1 MAYIFALTS
10 LVAGPL
16 LLTALVIPLVKRLSW
31 GLNLVDHPATADHK
45 SHQSPTPY
53 GGGVAIFLGT
63 LLPVVLILLYILR
76 LLANSSVHP
85 LPSWMLETTF
95 FLAGI
100 KQVSI
105 LLGCASILLLIGLID
120 DWRGLPPLPRFLIE
134 ITTATVLVF
143 EAPEFRLTLLGD
155 HASISVPL
163 TVFWIVSITNA
174 FNFLDNMDGLTAGM
188 TIIVQLLLALVALH
202 GNHFPAAALSL
213 ILVGTTAGFLLYNFP
228 PASIFM
234 GDAGGLF
241 LGFITASLSAL
252 LSQNFAR
259 TGAPIP
265 YLIAPLGILIVPIYD
280 LISVILIR
288 LDKGMPPWVGDKN
301 HISHRLVRL
310 GLSRRFAVLVI
321 YSLTLLTGLPALF
334 LLRTQSWIAWSL
346 LLLTPIFASIMALF
360 DLSSRRRHP
369 PP

>member
-1 MAYIFALTS
+1 MVYVFAMAS

-31 GLNLVDHPATADHK
+31 GLNLVDHPATAGHK
-45 SHQSPTPY
+45 SHRSPTPY

-76 LLANSSVHP
+76 LLATSSLHP
-85 LPSWMLETTF
+85 LPSWMPETTF
-95 FLAGI
+95 FFAGI

-120 DWRGLPPLPRFLIE
+120 DWRGLPPLTRFLIE
-134 ITTATVLVF
+134 IATAMILVF
-143 EAPEFRLTLLGD
+143 EAPEFRLAFLSD
-155 HASISVPL
+155 HASIAIPL
-163 TVFWIVSITNA
+163 TVFWIVAITNA

-188 TIIVQLLLALVALH
+188 AIIVQLLLALIALH
-202 GNHFPAAALSL
+202 GNHLPAAALSL
-213 ILVGTTAGFLLYNFP
+213 ILAGATAGFLLYNFP

-241 LGFITASLSAL
+241 LGFITGSLSTL
-252 LSQNFAR
+252 LSHSSAQA
-259 TGAPIP
+259 GAPIP
-265 YLIAPLGILIVPIYD
+265 YLFAPLAILLIPAYD

-288 LDKGMPPWVGDKN
+288 LAKGIPPWVGDNN

-310 GLSRRFAVLVI
+310 GLSRRFAVQVI
-321 YSLTLLTGLPALF
+321 YLLTLLTGLPALF
-334 LLRTQSWIAWSL
+334 LLHTQSWISWAL
-346 LLLTPIFASIMALF
+346 LFLVPIFASILAFF
-360 DLSSRRRHP
+360 DLAAHRRP
-369 PP
+369 PPP

>member
-1 MAYIFALTS
+1 MVYVFAMAS

-31 GLNLVDHPATADHK
+31 GLNLVDHPATAGHK
-45 SHQSPTPY
+45 SHRSPTPY

-76 LLANSSVHP
+76 LLATSSLHP
-85 LPSWMLETTF
+85 LPSWMPETTF
-95 FLAGI
+95 FFAGI

-120 DWRGLPPLPRFLIE
+120 DWRGLPPLTRFLIE
-134 ITTATVLVF
+134 IATAMILVF
-143 EAPEFRLTLLGD
+143 EAPEFRLAFLSD
-155 HASISVPL
+155 HASIAIPL

-188 TIIVQLLLALVALH
+188 AIIVQLLLALIALH
-202 GNHFPAAALSL
+202 GNHLPAAALSL
-213 ILVGTTAGFLLYNFP
+213 ILAGATAGFLLYNFP

-241 LGFITASLSAL
+241 LGFITGSLSTL
-252 LSQNFAR
+252 LSHSSAQA
-259 TGAPIP
+259 GAPIP
-265 YLIAPLGILIVPIYD
+265 YLFAPLAILLVPAYD

-288 LDKGMPPWVGDKN
+288 LAKGIPPWVGDNN

-310 GLSRRFAVLVI
+310 GLSRRFAVQVI
-321 YSLTLLTGLPALF
+321 YLLTLLTGLPALF
-334 LLRTQSWIAWSL
+334 LLHTQSWISWAL
-346 LLLTPIFASIMALF
+346 LFLVPIFASILAFF
-360 DLSSRRRHP
+360 DLAAHRRP
-369 PP
+369 PPP

>member
-1 MAYIFALTS
+1 MAYVFAMAS

-31 GLNLVDHPATADHK
+31 GLNLVDHPATAGHK
-45 SHQSPTPY
+45 SHRSPTPY

-63 LLPVVLILLYILR
+63 LFPVVLILLYILR
-76 LLANSSVHP
+76 LLATSSLHP
-85 LPSWMLETTF
+85 LPPWIPETTLF
-95 FLAGI
+95 FAGI

-120 DWRGLPPLPRFLIE
+120 DWRGLPPLLRFLIE
-134 ITTATVLVF
+134 ITTAMVLVF
-143 EAPEFRLTLLGD
+143 EVPEFRLAFLID
-155 HASISVPL
+155 HDSIAVPL
-163 TVFWIVSITNA
+163 TILWIVSITNA

-188 TIIVQLLLALVALH
+188 TIIVQLLLALMALH
-202 GNHFPAAALSL
+202 GNHLPAATLSL
-213 ILVGTTAGFLLYNFP
+213 VLVGTTAGFLLYNFP

-241 LGFITASLSAL
+241 LGFITGSLSAL
-252 LSQNFAR
+252 LSHSFSQA
-259 TGAPIP
+259 GAPIP
-265 YLIAPLGILIVPIYD
+265 YLLAPLAILMVPIYD

-288 LDKGMPPWVGDKN
+288 LGKGTPPWVGDNN
-301 HISHRLVRL
+301 HISHRLVCL
-310 GLSRRFAVLVI
+310 GRSRRFAVQVI
-321 YSLTLLTGLPALF
+321 YLLTLLTGLPARF

-346 LLLTPIFASIMALF
+346 LFLTPIFASIMALF
-360 DLSSRRRHP
+360 DLAAHRRHP